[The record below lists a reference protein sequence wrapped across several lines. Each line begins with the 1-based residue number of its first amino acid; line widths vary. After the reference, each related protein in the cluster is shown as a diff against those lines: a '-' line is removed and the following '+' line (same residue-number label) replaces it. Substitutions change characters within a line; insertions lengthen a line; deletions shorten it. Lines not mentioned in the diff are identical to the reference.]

1 MPEISFYIL
10 PGVSLQDR
18 HLFACRLIERAY
30 RDQQFCYVYTD
41 NHQQSLQLDN
51 HLWTFKPG
59 SFIPHQILEEKPPAF
74 EQSILIGTRSAP
86 DKWQNIIV
94 NLSSHFPE
102 NISQVDRI
110 LEILDNNEEI
120 KQAGRVRYKQYQQ
133 AGLNISTH
141 TL

>member
-1 MPEISFYIL
+1 
-10 PGVSLQDR
+10 
-18 HLFACRLIERAY
+18 
-30 RDQQFCYVYTD
+30 
-41 NHQQSLQLDN
+41 
-51 HLWTFKPG
+51 G